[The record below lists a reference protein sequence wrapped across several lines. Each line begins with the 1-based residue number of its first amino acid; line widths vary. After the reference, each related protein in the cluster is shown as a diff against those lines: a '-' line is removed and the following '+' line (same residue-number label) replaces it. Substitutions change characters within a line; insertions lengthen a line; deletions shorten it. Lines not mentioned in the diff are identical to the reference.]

1 MVKEKVLELFSL
13 ANKLIHGVL
22 LGFSGMAKV
31 VDHLEDENILL
42 LVLSRLVFFNLFI
55 RLVLQQY

>member
-22 LGFSGMAKV
+22 LGLSGMAKV
-31 VDHLEDENILL
+31 VDHLEDEDVLL
-42 LVLSRLVFFNLFI
+42 LVLSRMVYTLFN
-55 RLVLQQY
+55 RLVLQLY